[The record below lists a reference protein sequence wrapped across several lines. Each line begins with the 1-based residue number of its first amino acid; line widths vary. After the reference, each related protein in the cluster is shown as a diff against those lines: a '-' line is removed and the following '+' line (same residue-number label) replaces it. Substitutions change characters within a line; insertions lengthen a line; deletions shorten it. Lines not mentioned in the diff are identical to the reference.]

1 MEGLTMNTL
10 IKNNKDEVKKVE
22 EETIDKVIYSPQTDI
37 YEDKESIYVVM
48 NVPGVSDDN
57 VDLSMEDGIL
67 KVTAVQSRFE
77 LTDYK
82 KISSSDPEGTFKRS
96 FKIEDDVDIDNIS
109 AIIKD
114 GVLQITLPKAEEAI
128 PKKIEVKK
136 G

>member
-1 MEGLTMNTL
+1 MNTL